1 MTRATSEAKQD
12 HCQGVNAVGAV
23 VLKTV
28 FGVQPLWEK
37 AQLTFLT
44 QFLKKRYDFWNP
56 KTLLRN
62 VLGLKLPACQDRE
75 WECQIP
81 NCLF

>member
-1 MTRATSEAKQD
+1 MSVSYSPMGRPQKTRASSEAKQD

-28 FGVQPLWEK
+28 FVVQPLGEK

-44 QFLKKRYDFWNP
+44 QFLKK
-56 KTLLRN
+56 
-62 VLGLKLPACQDRE
+62 
-75 WECQIP
+75 
-81 NCLF
+81 